1 MKRPVDML
9 ALTWYTCRA
18 MGKSSYQSTGIGPDR
33 ALNIG
38 RLPDAMHSLSVEAI
52 TGG

>member
-33 ALNIG
+33 ALNTG
-38 RLPDAMHSLSVEAI
+38 RPGDATHPLSVEA